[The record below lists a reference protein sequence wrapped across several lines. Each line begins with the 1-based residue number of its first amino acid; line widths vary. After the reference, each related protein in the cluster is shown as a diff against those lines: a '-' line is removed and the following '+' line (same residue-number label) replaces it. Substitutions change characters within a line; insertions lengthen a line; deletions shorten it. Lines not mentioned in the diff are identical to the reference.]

1 MRLRERRGAGGEI
14 GREKIDKKEKEVRKR
29 EEKNTEKKYREG
41 EKERW
46 KRDCERE
53 RQWIEI

>member
-1 MRLRERRGAGGEI
+1 MRLRGKRGAGGEI

-29 EEKNTEKKYREG
+29 EEKNTEKNIGRE
-41 EKERW
+41 
-46 KRDCERE
+46 KRRDGRETVRE